1 MAEQLHK
8 PEFIEPDLDSGKPEP
23 SMSGKFVSEI
33 WELSKI
39 IIVSLLIVVPIRLFV
54 AQPFIVRG
62 ASMEPNFHEGEYLI
76 VDEASYYMREPVR
89 GEVIVFRYP
98 QDTTQFFIKRII
110 GLPGETVRISG
121 GKVTIINDTY
131 PEGLVLEEDYL
142 SVSAATTPD
151 QEVIVDKDKFFV
163 MGDNRP
169 YSSDSRRWGMLDEKY
184 LIGRA
189 LVRLWPPADIGV
201 VVNSSD

>member
-1 MAEQLHK
+1 MVEPLHK
-8 PEFIEPDLDSGKPEP
+8 PEFIEPDLDAGKPEP
-23 SMSGKFVSEI
+23 GMSGRFVSEV
-33 WELSKI
+33 WELAKI
-39 IIVSLLIVVPIRLFV
+39 IIISLLIVLPIRLFI

-76 VDEASYYMREPVR
+76 IDEVSYHMREPVR

-98 QDTTQFFIKRII
+98 QDTSQFFIKRII

-121 GKVTIINDTY
+121 GKVTIINNRY
-131 PEGLVLEEDYL
+131 PDGFILDEDYL
-142 SVSAATTPD
+142 PASAATTPD
-151 QEVIVDKDKFFV
+151 QEVIVGADKFFV
-163 MGDNRP
+163 MGDNRA

-189 LVRLWPPADIGV
+189 LVRLWPPAEIGIV
-201 VVNSSD
+201 INSTD